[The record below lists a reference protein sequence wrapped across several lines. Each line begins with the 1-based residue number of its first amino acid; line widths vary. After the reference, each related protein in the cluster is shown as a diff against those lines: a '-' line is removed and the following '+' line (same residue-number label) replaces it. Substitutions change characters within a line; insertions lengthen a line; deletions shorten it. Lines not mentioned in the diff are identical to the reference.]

1 MPDGTVVITLLGE
14 PVAAGRPRFTR
25 VGTVYLPTRTRHEL
39 SAIRLV
45 AQQQMDGRLPL
56 DGPLEV
62 SYTVE
67 RPVPAWSRKRQGMAL
82 AGLIRPTTRPD
93 ADNYLKC
100 LDALTHVVWRDDAQ
114 IVRLSFE
121 KRYSEQP
128 KTVIMVRPIDVSAA
142 WPG

>member
-1 MPDGTVVITLLGE
+1 MN
-14 PVAAGRPRFTR
+14 
-25 VGTVYLPTRTRHEL
+25 
-39 SAIRLV
+39 
-45 AQQQMDGRLPL
+45 GRLPL

-67 RPVPAWSRKRQGMAL
+67 RPMPAWSRKRQGMAL

-128 KTVIMVRPIDVSAA
+128 KTVIEVRPI
-142 WPG
+142 